1 MFPFK
6 SEVDFLEYIKAMDL
20 QGEKCPLVNSIDL
33 ISSKWA
39 LKLIFQLLKHDT
51 LRFGMLKKSLP
62 GITNTVLTSTLKKFE
77 QVGIVKRTQLN
88 EIPPH
93 VEYSLTDS
101 GKTLIHVFFE
111 LAKWGES
118 SLNE

>member
-1 MFPFK
+1 
-6 SEVDFLEYIKAMDL
+6 MDL
-20 QGEKCPLVNSIDL
+20 QGEKCPLANSIDL